1 MASPTAVK
9 VLHLSAADIMLYPI
23 LRDQLVYLRGLGY
36 DVHTASI
43 EGPLAK
49 RLRDEDG
56 LPWTPIPLTR
66 DVAPLKDWR
75 AVRWVERFCSEQ
87 GFTIV
92 HTHTPKGNLIGQW
105 GARRA
110 KVPIVLQT
118 LHGFYF
124 HDRMPSAKRTA
135 WIAIERFSAK
145 HSDHILCQNPEDV
158 TTALKE
164 GIAKNGQIT
173 LLGNGIDL
181 ERFRP
186 GRFDAAARKA
196 CRERL
201 GLPADALIVGMCGR
215 FVAEKGFPEFLEAGR
230 RLLDR
235 FPALHL
241 LAVGHKLDSER
252 DSDRWDPAQASLPRD
267 RFSALFDRDDMPDLY
282 ACMDVHVLPSHRE
295 GFPRVLMEGAASGL
309 AQVATKI
316 RGCRQC
322 IDDGQTGFLVDVQD
336 PSGLSEALA
345 KLLGDEALRARLG
358 ATARAKAEQAFDQ
371 QRVFRIVAD
380 TYARLLSAKHSGNG
394 MS

>member
-1 MASPTAVK
+1 MNSPAAAK

-23 LRDQLVYLRGLGY
+23 LRDQLVFLRAQGY

-56 LPWTPIPLTR
+56 FPWTPVPLTR

-75 AVRWVERFCSEQ
+75 AVRWVERFCREQ

-110 KVPIVLQT
+110 QVPLVLQT

-124 HDRMPSAKRTA
+124 HDRMPAAKRAA

-158 TTALKE
+158 ATALKE
-164 GIAKNGQIT
+164 GIAREGQIT

-181 ERFRP
+181 ARFRP
-186 GRFDAAARKA
+186 GRFDAAERAA
-196 CRERL
+196 CRAKL
-201 GLPADALIVGMCGR
+201 GLPADALVAGLCGR
-215 FVAEKGFPEFLEAGR
+215 FVAEKGFPEFLEAGK
-230 RLLDR
+230 RLLER
-235 FPALHL
+235 FPSLHL

-252 DSDRWDPAQASLPRD
+252 AGDRWDPAQAGLPPG
-267 RFSALFDRDDMPDLY
+267 RFTALFDRDDMADLY

-322 IDDGQTGFLVDVQD
+322 IDDGRTGFLVEVQD
-336 PSGLSEALA
+336 PAGLADALA
-345 KLLGDEALRARLG
+345 KLLGDEALRARMG
-358 ATARAKAEQAFDQ
+358 EAARAKAESDFDQ

-380 TYARLLSAKHSGNG
+380 TYARLLSAQRPGG
-394 MS
+394 ETP